1 MQEEKKIVNNE
12 NNHKSQAKPQWN
24 TSCEKKNTQRKI
36 IPSSAD
42 GSKKLNNKYFLKGN

>member
-1 MQEEKKIVNNE
+1 MKIII
-12 NNHKSQAKPQWN
+12 NHRQNHSGIPVVK
-24 TSCEKKNTQRKI
+24 KKNTQRKI